1 MFDNLKG
8 DLVFSVCLY
17 KIVASL
23 GFFSSTG
30 KTEEKALKSTVFLR
44 LIKHFFFLKNDAQRN
59 ICCSAV
65 LSFVRLTSIVRVCIS
80 TQMLTNV

>member
-1 MFDNLKG
+1 MKEAELRETPNCRTTIFLYILSMFDNLKG

-30 KTEEKALKSTVFLR
+30 KTEEKALKSTVFFE
-44 LIKHFFFLKNDAQRN
+44 INKAFFFFK
-59 ICCSAV
+59 
-65 LSFVRLTSIVRVCIS
+65 
-80 TQMLTNV
+80 

>member
-17 KIVASL
+17 EIVASL

-30 KTEEKALKSTVFLR
+30 KTEEKALKSTVFFE
-44 LIKHFFFLKNDAQRN
+44 INKAFFKKKNDAQRN

-65 LSFVRLTSIVRVCIS
+65 LSFVMLTSIVRDWIS
-80 TQMLTNV
+80 TQMLTDM

>member
-30 KTEEKALKSTVFLR
+30 KTEEKALKSTVFFE
-44 LIKHFFFLKNDAQRN
+44 INKAFFFKKK
-59 ICCSAV
+59 
-65 LSFVRLTSIVRVCIS
+65 
-80 TQMLTNV
+80 

>member
-30 KTEEKALKSTVFLR
+30 KTEEKALKSTVFFE
-44 LIKHFFFLKNDAQRN
+44 INKAFFFFNDAQRN

-65 LSFVRLTSIVRVCIS
+65 LSFVRLTSIVRDCIS
-80 TQMLTNV
+80 TQMLTDV